1 VVSEWTGVPVTS
13 LVKDELKKFKNLESQ
28 IRKRIVG
35 QDKAVKAVSSAIQRS
50 RVGVSSESRPIG
62 SFIFLGPTGVG
73 KTELAKAIADSVY
86 EEKQALIK
94 IDMSEFMEK
103 HNLSRLVGAPPGYV
117 GYEEGGKLTE
127 AVRRKPYSVIL
138 LDEIEKAHPEVQN
151 MLLQILEDGFL
162 TDSTGRRVNFKN
174 TIIILTSNIGT
185 KALTKEAALGFQT
198 QGEDKKASHNRYEAM
213 QKDIMGDLSEH
224 FRPEFLNRIDKV
236 VIFNPLSKKDIR
248 SIVDLELQKLI
259 NRVRKH
265 NDLTLEIDASMKS
278 EIAKKGY
285 NPKLGARPVRRVI
298 AELVEDKL
306 SEALLEGKIKTGQ
319 KVQVAFK
326 DREVVLS

>member
-1 VVSEWTGVPVTS
+1 
-13 LVKDELKKFKNLESQ
+13 
-28 IRKRIVG
+28 
-35 QDKAVKAVSSAIQRS
+35 
-50 RVGVSSESRPIG
+50 
-62 SFIFLGPTGVG
+62 
-73 KTELAKAIADSVY
+73 
-86 EEKQALIK
+86 
-94 IDMSEFMEK
+94 MEK
-103 HNLSRLVGAPPGYV
+103 HNISRLVGAPPGYV

-127 AVRRKPYSVIL
+127 AVRRKSYSVIL

-198 QGEDKKASHNRYEAM
+198 KGEDKKASKNRYETM
-213 QKDIMGDLSEH
+213 QKDIMGDLSDH
-224 FRPEFLNRIDKV
+224 FRPEFLNRIDKII
-236 VIFNPLSKKDIR
+236 IFNPLSKKDIKE
-248 SIVDLELQKLI
+248 IVDLELNKLI
-259 NRVRKH
+259 NRVHKH
-265 NDLTLEIDASMKS
+265 NNLELEIDASMKS

-306 SEALLEGKIKTGQ
+306 SEALLEGSLKIGE
-319 KVQVAFK
+319 KVKVSYKNKQ
-326 DREVVLS
+326 VVLS